1 MNEKL
6 NIQDLS
12 VILAKQR
19 GLEKEKAENFVREF
33 FALIGEALETDNTQN
48 KADIQTN
55 EENIAA
61 LAAATTAWGSF

>member
-33 FALIGEALETDNTQN
+33 FFFI
-48 KADIQTN
+48 
-55 EENIAA
+55 
-61 LAAATTAWGSF
+61 